1 MPALCRFLRVF
12 LVAAAVSRLEGQIE
26 PPLPREIM
34 PFRTLPYLPGI
45 PTPVPMVSGNTC
57 LFPAGGGTTF
67 LEVFRYNGSQWTE
80 IPNPFPVISWPTG
93 NREGLLEF
101 RSGVAGNFSRTVIE
115 ADTGAVLWRDIP
127 FPEVRDFDHSHYVS
141 FSRDSMTVYE
151 RNGVARTY
159 PFDQE
164 GLIRSCRI
172 QGGEVAYVAD
182 APKGT
187 SMLIRRDLA
196 TGNYLEVKNLNRGT
210 LGMTITGFH
219 SGRILLTHDAFSR
232 SSLYMPGSEV
242 PIVPVLPPAYL
253 PGPTPYTFAFGDL
266 ISLTPEGAWFHSGRA
281 GVGRRTYLHLN
292 LAVPGTPFFDRVIA
306 GGSSLGGD
314 GAFGLVYRAESGES
328 FEQAQG
334 GAGIPPVITLGEG
347 RAKESAGYL
356 EIPVKLDRA
365 AAQVVRVRLATLPLG
380 TATSADYIAADSW
393 VEIPAGQLEGTFK
406 VTLLPDTL
414 PEANESFGVELREA
428 TGGTFL
434 PGTRTSG
441 VIEASGVQRRL
452 VEDLPVVAHLP
463 SFPNQVTGGDGLLY
477 RRTKD
482 DGGFYSAEVV
492 DPATSAVLETLE
504 LHGYSPGGTLSYLD
518 GSSGMETT
526 ADGAR
531 LNFTEKAKWLAWDL
545 SSRRSQAA
553 VEMKVNPPTEGGL
566 AGHLEFRTREASL
579 LPVKISWEWS
589 APLRS
594 VGGQSSLG
602 NPAYTPIDSIEVPAD
617 GSLVAKP
624 VFMRSWWSTDRKLP
638 VRLATKDATNRVI
651 DIQVVEPVPGGFQP
665 VRGTLLEN
673 DPSFPENTALLARNI
688 IGDRLY
694 VGAKHFAEPWLQK
707 GAVQVFDT
715 ATGRHLHT
723 IMPPASLTHRGFGS
737 MIVGDDKD
745 LFILASADGGEPG
758 KKTKFPPRTLFVYS
772 QATGQLRA
780 TIKGN
785 LRNFAEEIHFSDNYL
800 ALLSPGYYGGRGQR
814 NAAGGVQLYR
824 RSDYKLAGKLK
835 LPANGVRYPIALSE
849 DALFLGVP
857 ISGYIP
863 PGKKK
868 RDMVEKVGSV
878 LVFPTLPK
886 LKKALVI
893 HSPAGVRGGG
903 AFGSYLHLET
913 GGDLIVSEPG
923 RGGDMTS
930 LVHRIDLTGTRA
942 AVSEPMVWGLFPRF
956 GHYEADGVAADTT
969 PRLYDVA
976 TRSPL
981 VEIGMLDGGLLG
993 SGNVFIDQSHTFG
1006 PLTRVP
1012 LQYSGNFD
1020 LWVRFGG
1027 QETAAVA
1034 DPSADGNGN
1043 GKPDI
1048 EDYII
1053 AQTGGLPNVEAR
1065 YDTAW
1070 YTDERLRT
1078 MSFKAAGD
1086 LPPDAT
1092 MLVEYSHHGGP
1103 WKLAAVKRGAG
1114 KLVNV
1119 EAGVTDANGWTA
1131 PLEQLIINGHVE
1143 VRVSYSHSQAAAL
1156 GKDEFRTLLRD

>member
-1 MPALCRFLRVF
+1 
-12 LVAAAVSRLEGQIE
+12 
-26 PPLPREIM
+26 M
-34 PFRTLPYLPGI
+34 PFRTLPQLPGLTPPI
-45 PTPVPMVSGNTC
+45 PLVSGNTC

-101 RSGVAGNFSRTVIE
+101 HSGVAGNFSRTVIE

-127 FPEVRDFDHSHYVS
+127 LPEVRDFDRSHYVS

-159 PFDQE
+159 AFDQE
-164 GLIRSCRI
+164 VSIRSCRI
-172 QGGEVAYVAD
+172 QGGEVAYVAG

-196 TGNYLEVKNLNRGT
+196 TGSYLEVKNLNRGT

-219 SGRILLTHDAFSR
+219 SGKILLTHDAFSG

-242 PIVPVLPPAYL
+242 PIVPALPPAYL

-266 ISLTPEGAWFHSGRA
+266 ISLTPEGAWFHSARS
-281 GVGRRTYLHLN
+281 GVGARTYLHLN
-292 LAVPGTPFFDRVIA
+292 LAVPGTPVFDRVIT

-314 GAFGLVYRAESGES
+314 GAYGMVYRGQSGG
-328 FEQAQG
+328 FEQAQA
-334 GAGIPPVITLGEG
+334 GAGTSPVITLGTG
-347 RAKESAGYL
+347 RARESAGYM

-365 AAQVVRVRLATLPLG
+365 SAQTVRVRLATLPLG
-380 TATSADYIAADSW
+380 TATSADYIAAESW
-393 VEIPAGQLEGTFK
+393 VEIPAGQFEGMFR

-414 PEANESFGVELREA
+414 PEANESFGVDLREA

-452 VEDLPVVAHLP
+452 VEEIPIVPETTSYPKAM
-463 SFPNQVTGGDGLLY
+463 TGGDGLRY
-477 RRTKD
+477 RWASD
-482 DGGFYSAEVV
+482 ASNAVFVV
-492 DPATSAVLETLE
+492 EITDPATGAMLESVE
-504 LHGYSPGGTLSYLD
+504 LNGYYPGGSTSSANIRAGFEATPD
-518 GSSGMETT
+518 GV
-526 ADGAR
+526 R
-531 LNFTEKAKWLAWDL
+531 FNFNDRGRWRAWDL
-545 SSRRSQAA
+545 SSRRSEPA
-553 VEMKVNPPTEGGL
+553 VEMKINPPTEGGL
-566 AGHLEFRTREASL
+566 AGHLEFRTREAGTR
-579 LPVKISWEWS
+579 PQRISWEWS
-589 APLRS
+589 APLQL

-602 NPAYTPIDSIEVPAD
+602 NPAYTPVDSIEVPAD
-617 GSLVAKP
+617 GALVAKP

-638 VRLATKDATNRVI
+638 VCLATKDATNKVI
-651 DIQVVEPVPGGFQP
+651 GIRLVEPVPGGFQP
-665 VRGTLLEN
+665 VRGTLVEN
-673 DPSFPENTALLARNI
+673 DPRFSEDTPLLARNI

-694 VGAKHFAEPWLQK
+694 VGAMHLREPWLEK

-737 MIVGDDKD
+737 MIVGDEKD
-745 LFILASADGGEPG
+745 LFILASADWGESG
-758 KKTKFPPRTLFVYS
+758 NKKFPPRTLFVYS

-835 LPANGVRYPIALSE
+835 LPANGVRYPIALSK

-878 LVFPTLPK
+878 LVFPSLPK

-903 AFGSYLHLET
+903 AFGTYLHSEP

-923 RGGDMTS
+923 RGGEMVS

-942 AVSEPMVWGLFPRF
+942 PVSGPMVWGLFPHF

-981 VEIGMLDGGLLG
+981 VEIGMLEGGLLG
-993 SGNVFIDQSHTFG
+993 GGNVFIDQWHSNG

-1012 LQYSGNFD
+1012 LQYAGNFD

-1027 QETAAVA
+1027 QETAGVA
-1034 DPSADGNGN
+1034 DPSADGNDN

-1053 AQTGGLPNVEAR
+1053 AQTGGLPTVETR

-1078 MSFKAAGD
+1078 MSFKSAGD

-1092 MLVEYSHHGGP
+1092 MLVEYSHYGGP

-1114 KLVNV
+1114 KLLNV
-1119 EAGVTDANGWTA
+1119 EAGVTDAGGWTA
-1131 PLEQLIINGHVE
+1131 PLEQLVVHGHVE
-1143 VRVSYSHSQAAAL
+1143 VRVSYAHSQAAAL
-1156 GKDEFRTLLRD
+1156 GEDEFRTLLPE